1 MKFAENGNP
10 GGRTLMKNAE
20 RIMKSK
26 AFIKAEMDQTLPKT
40 QSDELW
46 RKATERLASI
56 LEQYRALPKG
66 MRGHTDHFIFPS
78 AAVYLTA
85 KETLGEKAAYQI
97 IENAAVGYTEKAG
110 RKLAALMKLPG
121 MRGLFVRIWDPLTKK
136 KFGLKNGFQNRFY
149 PKETGVFRM
158 DILACPYC
166 RYFGELGCPE
176 LTKIYCANDDRV
188 YGKLPGLRFERAETL
203 GTGADRCDFCIRKE
217 TI

>member
-1 MKFAENGNP
+1 M
-10 GGRTLMKNAE
+10 TNAE

-26 AFIKAEMDQTLPKT
+26 AFIKVELDQTLPKA

-46 RKATERLASI
+46 RKATEKLASM
-56 LEQYRALPKG
+56 LE
-66 MRGHTDHFIFPS
+66 
-78 AAVYLTA
+78 
-85 KETLGEKAAYQI
+85 
-97 IENAAVGYTEKAG
+97 
-110 RKLAALMKLPG
+110 
-121 MRGLFVRIWDPLTKK
+121 K
-136 KFGLKNGFQNRFY
+136 KFGPKNGFQNRFY

-188 YGKLPGLRFERAETL
+188 YGKLPGLRFERAGTL

-217 TI
+217 TG